1 MNDKHGFWKALLAE
15 GTCVRA
21 QQPEQGA
28 SHLLSGLAGVQEWK
42 PAVFLS
48 CGVNAPTS
56 AQHWPLHVVS
66 RAVFVSLGVFSLGVY
81 PHSSVARA
89 PGWKRRC
96 SLAPPR
102 GPGNKPPAPTLAHL
116 DAALFCSRR
125 TGFSPR
131 GLLRGRGLG
140 LCEEGACCPIVRGF
154 SPRARSTC

>member
-96 SLAPPR
+96 SLAPPP
-102 GPGNKPPAPTLAHL
+102 GPWEQAPRPDPCTPGRSPV
-116 DAALFCSRR
+116 LF
-125 TGFSPR
+125 
-131 GLLRGRGLG
+131 
-140 LCEEGACCPIVRGF
+140 
-154 SPRARSTC
+154 